1 MNLLA
6 LALIGWLGSARLV
19 EAQAS
24 GPATPGAIRLLE
36 GYQHETFQG
45 IDTQVGRLWKN
56 GGPEVHYDI
65 GALAGNHARQTEM
78 RRWSKRQTV
87 GANSFTLTMRTDDSL
102 VLTFDKN
109 TANFFIRGI
118 RTQEEL
124 AEVLL
129 MLLTYNP

>member
-1 MNLLA
+1 MSV
-6 LALIGWLGSARLV
+6 LALILIGLLESAGLGD
-19 EAQAS
+19 AQAAAD
-24 GPATPGAIRLLE
+24 PPPGAIHLLE
-36 GYQHETFQG
+36 GYQHETLQG
-45 IDTQVGRLWKN
+45 IDSRVGRIFKN

-65 GALAGNHARQTEM
+65 GALAGNHARQPEM

-87 GANSFTLTMRTDDSL
+87 GSNTFTLTMRTDDSL

-109 TANFFIRGI
+109 TANFFISGI

-124 AEVLL
+124 AEILL